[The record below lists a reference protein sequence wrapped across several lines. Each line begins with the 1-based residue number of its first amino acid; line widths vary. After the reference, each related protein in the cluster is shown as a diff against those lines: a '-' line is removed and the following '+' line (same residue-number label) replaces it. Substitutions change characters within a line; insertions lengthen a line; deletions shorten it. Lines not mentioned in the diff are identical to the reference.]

1 MDRDGVRLARRSD
14 GPQLAALFAD
24 VPMAGNLVV
33 ATRRDPDFFRLY
45 DIQRGASETSVLE
58 VAGRL
63 VGLGTVLVREG
74 WYQGRPC
81 SVGYL
86 GDLRIAREGRAF
98 RALPRFYGSVLQG
111 CRERHDCKVFL
122 TGIIASNTAALNAL
136 VRRRASRANQPR
148 YTLFRRFTMVSLQF
162 ARRRAGPRD
171 GVRRARPGDVSAL
184 VQFLADDHRRRP
196 FGYRFDAGEL
206 EHRLAAW
213 PGFSL
218 DNTYVAFAGER
229 IVGCTTAWDPSA
241 VKRYQ
246 VLAYRGPM
254 LWTKRA
260 YNAVARLARWPA
272 LPDPGDCFRT
282 LYLCNTSVADD
293 DPVVLRALLQRIYA
307 DFHGRGYHFISLP
320 IYEEDSLAPAVKGFL
335 ARRLDFHLYTV
346 NAAKD
351 PEPEAVAGRPG
362 FEMALA

>member
-1 MDRDGVRLARRSD
+1 MNGDEVRLARRSD

-24 VPMAGNLVV
+24 VPMTGNLVV
-33 ATRRDPDFFRLY
+33 ATHRDPDFFRLY
-45 DIQRGASETSVLE
+45 DIQRGVSQTSVLE

-63 VGLGTVLVREG
+63 VGLGTVLIRDG
-74 WYQGRPC
+74 WHQGRAC
-81 SVGYL
+81 AVGYL
-86 GDLRIAREGRAF
+86 GDLRIAPGGRSF
-98 RALPRFYGSVLQG
+98 RALPRFFGSVLQE
-111 CRERHDCKVFL
+111 CRERHRCDAFL
-122 TGIIASNTAALNAL
+122 TGIIASNAAALNAL

-162 ARRRAGPRD
+162 TRRRAGPRD
-171 GVRRARPGDVSAL
+171 GVRRADPRDLPAL

-218 DNTYVAFAGER
+218 DNTYLAFAGER

-246 VLAYRGPM
+246 VRAYRGSM

-260 YNAVARLARWPA
+260 YNAVARLTRWPA
-272 LPDPGDCFRT
+272 LPEPGDCFRT

-293 DPVVLRALLQRIYA
+293 DPAVLRALLHRIYA
-307 DFHGRGYHFISLP
+307 DFHGRGYHFLALP
-320 IYEEDSLAPAVKGFL
+320 IYEDDPLAPAVKGFL

-346 NAAKD
+346 NAAEE
-351 PEPEAVAGRPG
+351 PEPDAVTGRPG